1 MSETTSIIISK
12 VNKIMWKKFRG
23 TALMKGFDSGADC
36 MRILID
42 RFVNGDIDETK

>member
-1 MSETTSIIISK
+1 MNNKTSYLVKDIDK
-12 VNKIMWKKFRG
+12 DTWKKFRG